1 MEVEIVKRQ
10 EEPKMLLLRV
20 LENGLPAA
28 TVFVRNSGTEDKL
41 ALYLRGRVDLAGR
54 LETLAEK
61 IYPFLLLSF
70 KNKKN
75 PMAQAEQLVL
85 HCLKD
90 GAKKTI
96 DLKHEKFATISLERL
111 LHEMSS
117 RQKLIRKE
125 GDCWSITEMGRI
137 CLNYSE
143 RSA

>member
-1 MEVEIVKRQ
+1 
-10 EEPKMLLLRV
+10 
-20 LENGLPAA
+20 
-28 TVFVRNSGTEDKL
+28 
-41 ALYLRGRVDLAGR
+41 
-54 LETLAEK
+54 
-61 IYPFLLLSF
+61 
-70 KNKKN
+70 
-75 PMAQAEQLVL
+75 MAQAEQLVL

-90 GAKKTI
+90 GVKKTI

>member
-1 MEVEIVKRQ
+1 
-10 EEPKMLLLRV
+10 MLLLRV
-20 LENGLPAA
+20 LENGLTAA

-41 ALYLRGRVDLAGR
+41 ALYLRGRADLSGR

-70 KNKKN
+70 KNKKS

-85 HCLKD
+85 HCLKNS
-90 GAKKTI
+90 AKKTS
-96 DLKHEKFATISLERL
+96 DLKHEKFAEISLDRL

-117 RQKLIRKE
+117 RQKLIRKK
-125 GDCWSITEMGRI
+125 DDFWDITDMGRVCANI
-137 CLNYSE
+137 SE